1 MAWTRVREMA
11 KGVAVRRWLHRA
23 MHGRLTD
30 TGIAILVAAAVT
42 SSVLAVRAVAV
53 LEPAELA
60 AYDAF
65 VRTNVAL
72 REVDP
77 DPRIVIVTVT
87 ERDIQELGAWPLP
100 DGVLA
105 RMFEGLLALGPRAI
119 GLDIYRDVP
128 VAPGTAELDDVL
140 RRDPRIIVVT
150 KFAEG
155 SSAGVRPPAVLAGT
169 EQVGFNDIV
178 IDAGGTIRR
187 ALLFLDDGQTI
198 MYSFALRLALLYLA
212 PDGIGLG
219 PDPADESM
227 VRIGRT
233 TIRPLGR
240 NDGPYVGLD
249 AGGYQFMAD
258 FRGGPETFT
267 RVTLGALLRG
277 DVPADAVRDRIALV
291 GVTAESVKDDF
302 YTPLQSG
309 LGAKQHVP
317 GVEVHAHFTSQLL
330 RVAIDGQAPMRS
342 LPGWLEWLSIGILSA
357 LGTSLGTG
365 RLRPWRLVLALGL
378 GLAVII
384 GVAFV
389 MFVNRWWWPVVPPG
403 IAWVAATGLVVAY
416 QAYRES
422 VERGMLMNLFSQH
435 VSKEVADA
443 IWNERERFAEGGRPA
458 PQNLVVTALFTD
470 LTGYTTVSERLTP
483 ESLIAWL
490 NESME
495 AMAGEISCHGGVIRQ
510 YAGDSI
516 VALFGAPVPRTTNA
530 EIAADAVNAVRCALA
545 MERRLLQLNHEWR
558 AAGRPVTGMRIGIV
572 TGPATSGTLGSRD
585 RWEYVVVGDTLN
597 TAARL
602 EAFDKDMHAP
612 DPFTRPAR
620 ILAGESTLM
629 YVADRFEAEWV
640 AERQLKGKE
649 QLVAI
654 YRILAERRDTMA
666 AEAPLPSERV

>member
-1 MAWTRVREMA
+1 MAFPSLRDRL
-11 KGVAVRRWLHRA
+11 GLGAVQRWLHQAR
-23 MHGRLTD
+23 HGRLSSPA
-30 TGIAILVAAAVT
+30 IATLVAVAVT
-42 SSVLAVRAVAV
+42 LTVLFVRAVAV

-60 AYDAF
+60 AYDALL
-65 VRTNVAL
+65 RTKVEL
-72 REVDP
+72 RDVEP

-87 ERDIQELGAWPLP
+87 ERDIQDQGAWPLP

-105 RMFEGLLALGPRAI
+105 RAFEALLALEPRAI

-128 VAPGTAELDDVL
+128 VPPGTAELDDVL
-140 RRDPRIIVVT
+140 RRDSRIIVVT

-155 SSAGVRPPAVLAGT
+155 SSDGVRPPAVLKGT
-169 EQVGFNDIV
+169 EQVAFNDVV

-187 ALLFLDDGQTI
+187 ALLFLDDGQTV

-212 PDGIGLG
+212 RDAVGLG
-219 PDPADESM
+219 PDPADESL
-227 VRIGRT
+227 VRLGRT
-233 TIRPLGR
+233 TIRPLGP

-249 AGGYQFMAD
+249 AGGYQFIAD
-258 FRGGPETFT
+258 FRGGPKAFT
-267 RVTLGALLRG
+267 RVTLGALLAG
-277 DVPADAVRDRIALV
+277 EVSPDTIRDRIVLI
-291 GVTAESVKDDF
+291 GVAAESVKDDF

-317 GVEVHAHFTSQLL
+317 GVEVHAHFASQLL
-330 RVAIDGQAPMRS
+330 RIALDGEAPIRS
-342 LPGWLEWLSIGILSA
+342 LPGWLEWLSIAILSA
-357 LGTSLGTG
+357 LGATLGSG
-365 RLRPWRLVLALGL
+365 RLRPLQLVMAVGF
-378 GLAVII
+378 GLAGII
-384 GVAFV
+384 AVAFLAY
-389 MFVNRWWWPVVPPG
+389 VNRWWWPVVPPG
-403 IAWVAATGLVVAY
+403 LAWLGATGVVVAY
-416 QAYRES
+416 QAYREG

-443 IWNERERFAEGGRPA
+443 IWSERERFAEGGRPA
-458 PQNLVVTALFTD
+458 PQSLVVTALFTD

-483 ESLIAWL
+483 EALIDWL
-490 NESME
+490 NEYMNG
-495 AMAGEISCHGGVIRQ
+495 MAPEISRHGGVIRQ

-516 VALFGAPVPRTTNA
+516 IALFGAPVPRTTNA
-530 EIAADAVNAVRCALA
+530 EISRDAVNAIRCALA
-545 MERRLLQLNHEWR
+545 MERRLLQLNHQWR

-602 EAFDKDMHAP
+602 EAFDKDVHTP

-620 ILAGESTLM
+620 ILAGESTML
-629 YVADRFEAEWV
+629 YVADLFESEWV

-654 YRILAERRDTMA
+654 YRILGERRDTMT
-666 AEAPLPSERV
+666 AEAPLTSERV